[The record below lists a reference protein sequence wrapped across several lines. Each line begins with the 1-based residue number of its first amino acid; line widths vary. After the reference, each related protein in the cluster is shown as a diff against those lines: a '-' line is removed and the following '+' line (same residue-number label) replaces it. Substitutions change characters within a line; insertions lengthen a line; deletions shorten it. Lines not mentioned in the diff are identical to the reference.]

1 MFQFLV
7 NFGQWPCLFRVKG
20 WSQLFKPV
28 KTNIDIWHNLHIVTD
43 NSISITGES
52 ESWSD
57 SSAVKGKINTW
68 PSLQKQVIWFSVR
81 ESEGEK
87 WCSDSLSE
95 RNWRFLHFLRFLLS
109 SVHHTVGTQLR
120 LQILNFKFD
129 FCKWD
134 WIRNK
139 SEFFLEFDQKSLSL
153 CGAAVGGLL
162 LKRKQRERKGVNH
175 EKIFWEEN

>member
-43 NSISITGES
+43 NSISMAGES

-109 SVHHTVGTQLR
+109 SVHHTVDTQLR

-134 WIRNK
+134 WIRIK

-153 CGAAVGGLL
+153 CEVGAGWHYWKGN
-162 LKRKQRERKGVNH
+162 KGKQKEANRE
-175 EKIFWEEN
+175 